1 MLVYQIEITV
11 LYLNTTGSDVEIMFK
26 WLKSD
31 PTQKM
36 QKDYEAL
43 LSKAMN
49 AQRNGDIRTY
59 SMLTEQANELYQ
71 KIEATK
77 GKE

>member
-1 MLVYQIEITV
+1 
-11 LYLNTTGSDVEIMFK
+11 MFK

-36 QKDYEAL
+36 QKEYEAL

-49 AQRNGDIRTY
+49 AQRNGDIRNY
-59 SMLTEQANELYQ
+59 SLLTEQANALYQ
-71 KIEATK
+71 KIEAA
-77 GKE
+77 GKRD

>member
-1 MLVYQIEITV
+1 MGEI
-11 LYLNTTGSDVEIMFK
+11 LMFN

-36 QKDYEAL
+36 QKEYEAL
-43 LSKAMN
+43 LSKAML

-59 SMLTEQANELYQ
+59 SLLTEEANTLHE
-71 KIEATK
+71 KIEAAK
-77 GKE
+77 QKPQ